1 MFKQLKYITN
11 NFKVK
16 YELYKRS
23 QTSGKKVTD
32 NFFGLKSKADVL
44 KYIYHFFKETIRH
57 SRTTRND

>member
-32 NFFGLKSKADVL
+32 NFFLA
-44 KYIYHFFKETIRH
+44 
-57 SRTTRND
+57 